1 MEAYSRALILFLHAL
16 VGSGKGVEAF
26 AFGTR
31 LTRLTADLSGRDPE
45 HALQE
50 ATKRVADWSGG
61 TRIGLSLKA
70 FNDEWGRRALT
81 RGAVVLI
88 ASDGWERED
97 AAQVGLEMARLTRQ
111 AYAVIWVNPLKGHPD
126 YQPLAGGM
134 RAALP
139 FIDRFV
145 PGQNIADLEE
155 LAGALAG
162 IERRHAA

>member
-1 MEAYSRALILFLHAL
+1 
-16 VGSGKGVEAF
+16 
-26 AFGTR
+26 
-31 LTRLTADLSGRDPE
+31 
-45 HALQE
+45 
-50 ATKRVADWSGG
+50 
-61 TRIGLSLKA
+61 
-70 FNDEWGRRALT
+70 LT

-97 AAQVGLEMARLTRQ
+97 SAQVGLEMARLTRQ

-139 FIDRFV
+139 FIDRFL
-145 PGQNIADLEE
+145 PGQNLADLEE
-155 LAGALAG
+155 LAEALAG